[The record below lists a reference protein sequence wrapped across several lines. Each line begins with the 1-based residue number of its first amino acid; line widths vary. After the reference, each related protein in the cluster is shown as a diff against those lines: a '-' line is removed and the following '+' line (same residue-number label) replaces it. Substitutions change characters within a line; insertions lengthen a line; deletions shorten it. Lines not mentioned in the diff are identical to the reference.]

1 MNGML
6 IPFEGHEPQVAED
19 AYIAPTVVLIGRV
32 KIAAGASVWFNSV
45 LRGDINSIEI
55 GENTNIQDG
64 CMLHVTGRHGLFV
77 AERVTVGHGAIL
89 HGCRIEAD
97 CLIAMG
103 AVVLDHA
110 VIGHGSI
117 VAAGAVVS
125 PGKEIPPY
133 SLVMGVPGKIVRQLS
148 EDDRAQI
155 ERGWQNYCQYSRI
168 YRTMQTKTDTN

>member
-1 MNGML
+1 ML
-6 IPFEGHEPQVAED
+6 IPFEGHEPQVADD

-32 KIAAGASVWFNSV
+32 RIASGASVWFNSV
-45 LRGDINSIEI
+45 LRGDINSIDI
-55 GENTNIQDG
+55 GENSNIQDG
-64 CMLHVTGRHGLFV
+64 CLLHVTNKHQLIVG
-77 AERVTVGHGAIL
+77 ERVTVGHGAIL
-89 HGCRIEAD
+89 HGCRIESD

-110 VIGHGSI
+110 VVGHGSI

-133 SLVMGVPGKIVRQLS
+133 SLVMGVPGKVIRSLS
-148 EDDRAQI
+148 EDDRTQI

-168 YRTMQTKTDTN
+168 YKSMKINSN